1 MKNRIL
7 VSVLGGL
14 FVMISAC
21 GDQEPTSA
29 PTELGPSLLT
39 APVPFTFETTAIS
52 FVSPTDACVTVTP
65 GKVIF
70 KDCQV
75 SFTSAGD
82 FDGTGTLTF
91 SATLEGL
98 ALSQQNGSSKGQTSI
113 SGCVV
118 APRVCGDFEGTS
130 KAEFVAGLR
139 SGTFRTQGI
148 TGDVEGIRIRGTST
162 ETTPTSNVFN
172 NIGEIRFPKTKKT
185 KKEKA

>member
-39 APVPFTFETTAIS
+39 APVPFTFVTTATS
-52 FVSPTDACVTVTP
+52 FIALNDPCLTVTP
-65 GKVIF
+65 GEVIF

-82 FDGTGTLTF
+82 FDGTGIVTFDLTW
-91 SATLEGL
+91 EGL

-118 APRVCGDFEGTS
+118 EPFVCGDFEGTS

-139 SGTFRTQGI
+139 SGTFRNRGT
-148 TGDVEGIRIRGTST
+148 TGDVKGIRTRGTST
-162 ETTPTSNVFN
+162 ETTPTSEVSD
-172 NIGEIRFPKTKKT
+172 GTGTIRFPKAK
-185 KKEKA
+185 

>member
-39 APVPFTFETTAIS
+39 APVPFTFVTTATS
-52 FVSPTDACVTVTP
+52 FVSPTDPCVTVTP
-65 GKVIF
+65 GEVIF

-82 FDGTGTLTF
+82 FVGTGIVTFDLTW
-91 SATLEGL
+91 EGL

-118 APRVCGDFEGTS
+118 APGVCGDFEGTS

-172 NIGEIRFPKTKKT
+172 NTGEIRFPKTKKT

>member
-29 PTELGPSLLT
+29 PTELGLSLLT
-39 APVPFTFETTAIS
+39 APVPFTFVTTATS
-52 FVSPTDACVTVTP
+52 LSPTDPCVTVTP
-65 GKVIF
+65 GGEVIF

-82 FDGTGTLTF
+82 FDGTGIVTFDLTW
-91 SATLEGL
+91 EGL
-98 ALSQQNGSSKGQTSI
+98 ALSQQNGSSKGKVSL
-113 SGCVV
+113 SGCLV
-118 APRVCGDFEGTS
+118 APGLCGDFEGTS

-139 SGTFRTQGI
+139 SGTFRNRGT
-148 TGDVEGIRIRGTST
+148 TGDVKGIRTRGTST
-162 ETTPTSNVFN
+162 ETTPTSEVSD
-172 NIGEIRFPKTKKT
+172 GTGTIRFPKNKKG
-185 KKEKA
+185 A